1 MTTLDMRALYYI
13 ALPLGGE
20 QEANRQAYTE
30 RMKANEN
37 CLNQNFTILS
47 QTIAE
52 LSARLS
58 ALEANQ

>member
-30 RMKANEN
+30 RVKENEN

-58 ALEANQ
+58 TLEANQ